1 MRWFRRRRKEQ
12 PAGFARAA
20 PVAGTPLERS
30 PVTYVVV
37 RVGDRWFATFCDDR
51 AEALAVLSG
60 LEDGQWYGF
69 AGEATGVETA
79 HWQLREALRVFWSG
93 TGPMPWTGLPQ
104 ARRGEGMN
112 VQLLRTSFEHAVNN
126 DPEIVAHFYGRLF
139 ADHPELRAYFPR
151 DMAGQERALGE
162 KLTEIMLHLEDADYL
177 RVHLAALGI
186 RHAVQYRVQPEMYGF
201 VKDALVSTLADAVPE
216 WNDELDREW
225 DGALTAVA
233 GMMLAGAENAA

>member
-1 MRWFRRRRKEQ
+1 MRGTSRIR
-12 PAGFARAA
+12 PA
-20 PVAGTPLERS
+20 
-30 PVTYVVV
+30 
-37 RVGDRWFATFCDDR
+37 
-51 AEALAVLSG
+51 
-60 LEDGQWYGF
+60 
-69 AGEATGVETA
+69 
-79 HWQLREALRVFWSG
+79 
-93 TGPMPWTGLPQ
+93 
-104 ARRGEGMN
+104 
-112 VQLLRTSFEHAVNN
+112 RTSFEHAVNN

-162 KLTEIMLHLEDADYL
+162 KLTEIMLHLEDPDYL